1 MAFVQMQQYQLLQ
14 ARVVELEKQ
23 VAELQKAIP
32 DLPIE
37 KIVVGLEGLSQKLAG
52 VLLDNGIDTKDKVA
66 EALKKGVLSTIR
78 GIGKS
83 YLSEIEIALK
93 E

>member
-14 ARVVELEKQ
+14 ARVGELEKK
-23 VAELQKAIP
+23 VAALEKAIP
-32 DLPIE
+32 DLPTE
-37 KIVVGLEGLSQKLAG
+37 KIVVGLDGLSQKLVG

-66 EALKKGVLSTIR
+66 TALKNGVLSTIK

-83 YLSEIEIALK
+83 YLAELESALK